1 MPSHGYITC
10 WGAQMQQNIPHTKR
24 NVSVLFNAGL
34 LFRLERGK
42 VAPCLRIDVYTHQI
56 NVSLRENYDDILR
69 RNTTKKKTKT
79 TKKKEKQKQ
88 NVS

>member
-1 MPSHGYITC
+1 
-10 WGAQMQQNIPHTKR
+10 MQQNIPHTKK

-56 NVSLRENYDDILR
+56 SVSLRENYDDILR
-69 RNTTKKKTKT
+69 RNTAKKNN
-79 TKKKEKQKQ
+79 KKKEKQKQ